1 MKQINSIDDL
11 RAPQQSVGLGAR
23 IVLILFCLAAG
34 LSYRFTIGLL
44 PPSIVQF
51 GVLAGLSALFL
62 VLALFAKRTEQLQT
76 YWEIPFAF
84 FIFSV
89 AGIFGD
95 SNSWLGVQPW
105 FVANVL
111 HEAPSANNPIASTVL
126 GMVLGQLAGTLG
138 ITVPIILLTLAGGND
153 LRSIYIDKIRFS
165 KWLVVG
171 VVALIVFYLLAA
183 SGFSSRLFPN
193 NGVSSERF
201 IALTPALVIL
211 VLCNGLREELW
222 FRGLFLKK
230 YGKFLGG
237 IPANILAAVIFAS
250 FHVQVQY
257 TPSLPFFLGLA
268 LVLGLIFG
276 ALMQR
281 SGNLLASVLFHA
293 GSDIPIFLVYLS
305 YTLT

>member
-1 MKQINSIDDL
+1 MKQLDSNNDL
-11 RAPQQSVGLGAR
+11 QAAQQPVGLGAR
-23 IVLILFCLAAG
+23 IALSLFCLAAG
-34 LSYRFTIGLL
+34 LSYRFIIGLL
-44 PPSIVQF
+44 PPSVLQF

-62 VLALFAKRTEQLQT
+62 VLAVFAKRTERLQP

-89 AGIFGD
+89 AGILGD

-111 HEAPSANNPIASTVL
+111 HETPSANNPIASTVL
-126 GMVLGQLAGTLG
+126 GMVLGQLAGTAA
-138 ITVPIILLTLAGGND
+138 ITAPIIVLTLAEGND

-171 VVALIVFYLLAA
+171 VAAFVVFYLLAA

-193 NGVSSERF
+193 QGISTERF
-201 IALTPALVIL
+201 IALTPALIIL

-237 IPANILAAVIFAS
+237 IPANILAAVVFAS

-276 ALMQR
+276 AMMQR
-281 SGNLLASVLFHA
+281 SGNVLASVLFHA